1 MGLFSKLKKIHKKL
15 DPIGSKLHSKTGG
28 KIEEKIGGKT
38 PLSRMVKGNTSRR
51 KVEGSAVTGGKV
63 TGGNSAAKPTSAV
76 GNVPSKPMRE
86 GSKPTRGLA
95 ARAGFNAAGAD
106 RLNKLAGGR
115 RNRTK

>member
-76 GNVPSKPMRE
+76 GNVPSKPMQV
-86 GSKPTRGLA
+86 GGKPTRGLA
-95 ARAGFNAAGAD
+95 ARAGFNAAGAA